1 MSVLCHWVTSRFI
14 FLCKIFRPGS
24 SPFAGDQKSLPHSL
38 LCRGFLP
45 FFQYVIKY
53 FSFLQEQFKKVS
65 LSLSGRHIY
74 LRAILGGFTL
84 ERAILG
90 KRIRESRISR
100 GFTQQELADRA
111 QIGVV
116 YLSEIERGIKMPSM
130 NIFVK
135 LIDALEVSADYV
147 LRDELPSGKEFIC
160 TEITEKLLV
169 LTPGQRN
176 AAAAI
181 LDAYINTLV

>member
-1 MSVLCHWVTSRFI
+1 M
-14 FLCKIFRPGS
+14 
-24 SPFAGDQKSLPHSL
+24 
-38 LCRGFLP
+38 
-45 FFQYVIKY
+45 
-53 FSFLQEQFKKVS
+53 
-65 LSLSGRHIY
+65 
-74 LRAILGGFTL
+74 
-84 ERAILG
+84 ERVILG

-160 TEITEKLLV
+160 TEVTEKLLV

>member
-1 MSVLCHWVTSRFI
+1 
-14 FLCKIFRPGS
+14 
-24 SPFAGDQKSLPHSL
+24 
-38 LCRGFLP
+38 
-45 FFQYVIKY
+45 
-53 FSFLQEQFKKVS
+53 
-65 LSLSGRHIY
+65 
-74 LRAILGGFTL
+74 L

-100 GFTQQELADRA
+100 GFTQLELADRA